1 MQILE
6 NMERL
11 SDFCNPKQGGK
22 KKKKKKILENRENKQ
37 FHEEPKI
44 PKQKESKPKS
54 NLNLS
59 KKKKKKKKK
68 KTKKS
73 KISYPNLKKMEKKIS
88 ELVPTI

>member
-59 KKKKKKKKK
+59 KKKKKNSI
-68 KTKKS
+68 KS